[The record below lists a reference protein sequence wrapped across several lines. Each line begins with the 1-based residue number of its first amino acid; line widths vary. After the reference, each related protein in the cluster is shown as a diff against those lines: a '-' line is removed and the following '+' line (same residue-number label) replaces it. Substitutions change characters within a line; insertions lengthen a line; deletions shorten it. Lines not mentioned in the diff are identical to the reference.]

1 MALADL
7 VIPDRGEVLAEQSD
21 LDGLIRAG
29 HPDLWPDRELFWPN
43 RNYGF
48 STILKAHAGWDPV
61 RPLPAV
67 MPHGVRLELHGAKQ
81 VHPFDVHPQIRAAL
95 AYPAFVE
102 TAYAGTEGIDRV
114 VGICSPFLYAL
125 AEFRR
130 RFPESGERQGTIF
143 FPRHSTAAK
152 KVRSPYGAIAE
163 ALRGLPENFQ
173 PVRVCVHWQDAVD
186 GLAAF
191 FHNQG
196 FPVLCC
202 GGLHDPRFLFRL
214 LHIFSTCRYSCSQA
228 LTSNTFYSLA
238 AGVETFLL
246 DAPVEIHVDPRL
258 PQMEEPSTARLMKHQ
273 LEQTLGPVASPQEQP
288 IRQRIALE
296 FLGADKRM
304 AGSELMD
311 VLADL

>member
-1 MALADL
+1 MSLGDL
-7 VIPDRGEVLAEQSD
+7 DIPGQAEVWAEQEE
-21 LDGLIRAG
+21 LDRLISAG
-29 HPDLWPDRELFWPN
+29 HPNLWRENEIFWPN

-48 STILKAHAGWDPV
+48 STILKAHAGWELA

-67 MPHGVRLELHGAKQ
+67 MPHGVRLELYGAKQ
-81 VHPFDVHPQIRAAL
+81 AHPFDVHPQIRAAL

-102 TAYAGTEGIDRV
+102 TAYAGTAGIDKV

-125 AEFRR
+125 AEFQR
-130 RFPESGERQGTIF
+130 RFPETGLREGTVF

-152 KVRSPYGAIAE
+152 KVRSPYLAIAE
-163 ALRGLPENFQ
+163 ALHGLPQNYH

-186 GLAAF
+186 GLAEF
-191 FHNQG
+191 FRSQG

-214 LHIFSTCRYSCSQA
+214 LHFFSSCRYSCSQA

-246 DAPVEIHVDPRL
+246 DAPVEIIVDPRL
-258 PQMEEPSTARLMKHQ
+258 PQMEESTAARLMKRQ
-273 LEQTLGPVASPQEQP
+273 LEQTLGPVASKHELQP
-288 IRQRIALE
+288 RQQIALE

-304 AGSELMD
+304 GSVELLE
-311 VLADL
+311 VLKSL